1 MTSRE
6 RVLTAF
12 SHKEPDMV
20 PIDFGAMGST
30 GIMAV
35 AFNELKKHLGV
46 TDDVTRLC
54 DWGQQLAE
62 PPKWLL
68 DMFEV
73 DIIGLGRSIAPVD
86 DPDAAAEY
94 DAKWGGEWK
103 PWTLPDGSECVCE
116 TSFNPESDG
125 EGGWY
130 RNHPD
135 GRLWCVMPKGCLY
148 FDAGPEGYHQLQDV
162 ESIEDLADWHPG
174 KMTEESLAGTVEKAK
189 WLHDN
194 TDYAVMTG
202 FGGSILESGQG
213 LRGWGQFMMDMAGD
227 RPLAEEIIGRL
238 TEAHV
243 HNAKVFMA
251 ALGDYIQVVQMGDDL
266 GTQDGPQ
273 MSPQLYH
280 DLIHPAHKAIYQAAK
295 SAAPQVAI
303 FLHSCGSIRSL
314 IPDLIDEGVELLNPV
329 QTAAADMD
337 PKELND
343 EYGDKLT
350 FWGGSDGQ
358 RANRDFRPRW
368 RLCLQSGPQHPGRS
382 TACKHHSHVR
392 SRKVGAGVSVSAKLK
407 LRRSNLTGRK

>member
-1 MTSRE
+1 
-6 RVLTAF
+6 
-12 SHKEPDMV
+12 
-20 PIDFGAMGST
+20 
-30 GIMAV
+30 
-35 AFNELKKHLGV
+35 
-46 TDDVTRLC
+46 
-54 DWGQQLAE
+54 
-62 PPKWLL
+62 
-68 DMFEV
+68 
-73 DIIGLGRSIAPVD
+73 
-86 DPDAAAEY
+86 
-94 DAKWGGEWK
+94 
-103 PWTLPDGSECVCE
+103 
-116 TSFNPESDG
+116 
-125 EGGWY
+125 
-130 RNHPD
+130 
-135 GRLWCVMPKGCLY
+135 MPKGCLY

-350 FWGGSDGQ
+350 FWGGGIETQSVLVDGTPDEVAAMAKE
-358 RANRDFRPRW
+358 RIEIF
-368 RLCLQSGPQHPGRS
+368 GPGGGYVFNQVHNIQ
-382 TACKHHSHVR
+382 
-392 SRKVGAGVSVSAKLK
+392 AGVPPANIIAMYEAAKSARGYPLAQ
-407 LRRSNLTGRK
+407 S